1 MVNIS
6 LFISYRLV
14 ALVLEKQTATP
25 VLILGSGTAMGTMED
40 LDLGSHLVGLVVAVE
55 ATVVALEAVSTMASI
70 IIMICVHY
78 SPPL

>member
-70 IIMICVHY
+70 
-78 SPPL
+78 S